1 MYCLRCGKETTDE
14 QVFCQACLDNME
26 NYPVKPGVPVQ
37 LPHRPAVVPAKKTG
51 KKVKNQSPEELLEDM
66 RKTVRRMT
74 HILLVALLLL
84 LLASGIIF
92 YQWNTYNIGLF
103 GLW

>member
-37 LPHRPAVVPAKKTG
+37 LPHRPAVQLPKRTG
-51 KKVKNQSPEELLEDM
+51 KKGKNQSPEELLEDM

-74 HILLVALLLL
+74 RVLLLAVLLL
-84 LLASGIIF
+84 LLAGGIIF